1 MKLHLL
7 LADFVYI
14 TSPRGRKSTDKLYL
28 SESINNV
35 FFFTLLKWR
44 YPSQKHTRG
53 KAKGVNFKCTQI
65 FKVFLTGEIKIM

>member
-35 FFFTLLKWR
+35 FFFYSVKVEVSKPKT
-44 YPSQKHTRG
+44 YSG
-53 KAKGVNFKCTQI
+53 KGKRS
-65 FKVFLTGEIKIM
+65 